1 MYDTFSEDYDR
12 FVNWD
17 NRLAAEMPFIL
28 DQLQQL
34 GNRSSLRVLDAACG
48 TGMHVI
54 ALAKEGFQAAGADL
68 SPKMITRARQN
79 AAEAGVAARFEAVG
93 FGGLAEV
100 FGAEAWDALLCLGN
114 SLPHALTPGDLS
126 AALRDFAACLRPS
139 GLLVVQNRN
148 FDRVM
153 AQRERWMEPQAHRS
167 GEDETLFV
175 RFYDFASDGLID
187 FNILTL
193 RRSGAANWSQ
203 TVASTRLRP
212 LQQREL
218 LQALESAGFHSL
230 RSYGSLA
237 GDEFDAAASGNLVV
251 TARKQTQ

>member
-1 MYDTFSEDYDR
+1 MYDAFSEDYDH

-28 DQLQQL
+28 SQLQQL
-34 GNRSSLRVLDAACG
+34 GDRSSLRVLDAACG

-54 ALAKEGFQAAGADL
+54 ALAREGFQAAGADL
-68 SPKMITRARQN
+68 SPKMIARARQN
-79 AAEAGVAARFEAVG
+79 AADAGVAARFEAAG
-93 FGGLAEV
+93 FGKLAEV

-114 SLPHALTPGDLS
+114 SLPHALTPSDL
-126 AALRDFAACLRPS
+126 AATLRDFAACLRPG
-139 GLLVVQNRN
+139 GLLLVQNRN

-153 AQRERWMEPQAHRS
+153 ALRERWMEPQAHRS
-167 GEDETLFV
+167 GTAETLFI

-193 RRSGAANWSQ
+193 RRADDAGWTQ
-203 TVASTRLRP
+203 TVASTRLHP

-218 LQALESAGFHSL
+218 LDALTNAGFREA

-237 GDEFDAAASGNLVV
+237 GDEFNASASSNLVI
-251 TARKQTQ
+251 TARK